1 MNIGR
6 TKHQIGVGWPARN
19 SSIELLRI
27 LSMFLILAHHFL
39 VHNAYDYTTLPFGVP
54 RFLLQLFLESGGKVG
69 VVIFFTISAWH
80 LLEREQ
86 TLRGCLRRAWNL
98 EKEVLF
104 YGLALAAFFFLFFRS
119 HIGARYLLKSLM
131 PLTQQVWWYPTAYA
145 TFLLLLPFLVRG
157 LRALGRRAHLA
168 LCMVLLALYGV
179 LTLVPGTQMV
189 TQVWSLVYLFVLI
202 AGYRWYV
209 EGAHDLRPAPMVA
222 VGMVILAAC
231 ALLSM
236 GAWALAG
243 VQLGAKY
250 GNLVTSEIRLPVLLV
265 GFGVFLLFQRRTF
278 YSKAIN
284 GVARGA
290 FAVYLITEYPP
301 AREVL
306 WRGALDLGSLSAEP
320 WGLAVAL
327 GLLLALY
334 LGCTA
339 LDLVRRRVFRAT
351 VDPLWDRLFGVL
363 YGKALIAADALMR
376 RLEG

>member
-320 WGLAVAL
+320 WGFAVAL
-327 GLLLALY
+327 GLLLAIY

>member
-1 MNIGR
+1 
-6 TKHQIGVGWPARN
+6 
-19 SSIELLRI
+19 
-27 LSMFLILAHHFL
+27 MFLILAHHFL

-189 TQVWSLVYLFVLI
+189 TQVWSLLYLFVLI
-202 AGYRWYV
+202 VGYRWYV

-290 FAVYLITEYPP
+290 FAVYLITECPP

-320 WGLAVAL
+320 WGFAVAL
-327 GLLLALY
+327 GLLLAIY

-363 YGKALIAADALMR
+363 HGKALIAADALMR

>member
-69 VVIFFTISAWH
+69 VIIFFTISAWH

-301 AREVL
+301 VRDAL

-320 WGLAVAL
+320 WGFAVAL
-327 GLLLALY
+327 GLLLAIY